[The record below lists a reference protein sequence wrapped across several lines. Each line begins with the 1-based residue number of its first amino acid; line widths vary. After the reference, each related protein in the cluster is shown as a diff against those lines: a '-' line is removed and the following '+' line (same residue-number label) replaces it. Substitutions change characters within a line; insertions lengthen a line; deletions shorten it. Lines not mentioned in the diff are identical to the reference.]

1 MVTFPQEFVE
11 QHPDAPVA
19 VLKAFRRSRDEAFHR
34 IEEQE
39 ILSIS
44 WASALLDEQRELMG
58 PNYWAYNV
66 EDNIRPL
73 EAMMDFAYE
82 QGVTPQRLRIDDLF
96 VPETAALPG
105 F

>member
-1 MVTFPQEFVE
+1 MTFPQEFVDK
-11 QHPDAPVA
+11 HPEAPVA
-19 VLKAFRRSRDEAFHR
+19 VLKAFRQSRDEAFNR

-44 WASALLDEQRELMG
+44 WASAQLDEQRTLMG

-66 EDNIRPL
+66 EDNMRPL
-73 EAMMDFAYE
+73 EAMMDFAHE
-82 QGVTPQRLRIDDLF
+82 QGVTPEQTHVDSLF
-96 VPETAALPG
+96 VPEAANLPG

>member
-1 MVTFPQEFVE
+1 MVTFPRAFVE
-11 QHPDAPVA
+11 QHPEAPVA
-19 VLKAFRRSRDEAFHR
+19 VLKAFRQSRDEAFHR

-44 WASALLDEQRELMG
+44 WASVLLDEQRALMG

-73 EAMMDFAYE
+73 EAMMDFAHE
-82 QGVTPQRLRIDDLF
+82 QGVTPQRLHVDDLF
-96 VPETAALPG
+96 VPAAASLPG